1 MPVTVSAVIPVYN
14 RPAAVRRAIDSV
26 LAQTFQ
32 NFEIIVVDDASTD
45 DTVAAVTAYLDP
57 RIKLIRHDRNRGGSA
72 ARNTGIRASSA
83 RYVAFLDSDD
93 EWLPSK
99 LEKQL
104 QVFEQS
110 KDNLG
115 LVYVGT
121 ERIFADGLIQR
132 DVPKR
137 RDDLAKRL
145 LTVNVVGETSVG
157 MVRRSALDAVNGF
170 DEELPASQDMDLW
183 LRLCEQFP
191 ADIVPE
197 VLVRVVKADDRGRIT
212 ASVDATTRGRE
223 LFRRKHREKLAR
235 HGVLYSHLRESG
247 LWYQRGAR
255 DNRRARRCYL
265 ESIAANPLAPIT
277 YLLLLV
283 TYVPVG
289 LLNRL
294 MGWKRS
300 VVNAIQTPSA
310 LLRDNGRRAESP
322 R

>member
-1 MPVTVSAVIPVYN
+1 MPPKVSVVIPVYN
-14 RPAAVRRAIDSV
+14 RPVAVRRAIDSV
-26 LAQTFQ
+26 LAQTVKD
-32 NFEIIVVDDASTD
+32 FEIIVVDDASSD
-45 DTVAAVTAYLDP
+45 DTVASVTAYADP
-57 RIKLIRHDRNRGGSA
+57 RITLIRHDRNRGGSA
-72 ARNTGIRASSA
+72 ARNTGFRAGTA

-93 EWLPSK
+93 EWLPAK

-104 QVFEQS
+104 EVFERS
-110 KDNLG
+110 NDDLA

-132 DVPKR
+132 DVPR
-137 RDDLAKRL
+137 RHENLAREL

-183 LRLCEQFP
+183 LRICERFP

-212 ASVDATTRGRE
+212 ASVASTTRGRE

-255 DNRRARRCYL
+255 DNRQARRCYL
-265 ESIAANPLAPIT
+265 ESIAANPFAPLT

-283 TYVPVG
+283 TYLPIG
-289 LLNRL
+289 WLNRVVL
-294 MGWKRS
+294 WKRS
-300 VVNAIQTPSA
+300 VVNAIQPTSA
-310 LLRDNGRRAESP
+310 LLHDNPREAETS